1 MASEGVTLP
10 LQGKGPTT
18 TDDQNTCCCNPSR
31 HYQEFKNQLYAQEFS
46 DLDVLFVLFA
56 VVTFIADIGTDLGL
70 ALTYFTEAEYWWF
83 ALTLS
88 FILLPSLVL
97 QLFSLRWLC
106 QDRKPTAKERQTW
119 LSWIARCTLHFL
131 QLGTVVRCLEALR
144 IGHRSRTSR
153 DHALRSWYYLAW
165 IAEWTDI
172 CLLRMFEAFL
182 ESAPQLVLQLYIMQ
196 VKGEADRQ
204 TVISCCISITSLA
217 SSLISYH
224 RSLRDALPNAKVM
237 NYTGVTLWFLW
248 RLLTVSARILAIAVF
263 AHQFT
268 WWTFVGLGSH
278 FLLMFVWL
286 IFQKTKFYGG
296 ERRAE
301 EVGFDFIIAFLYIF
315 CWLNMKESR
324 SRYRAL
330 FYYLVVYAENVTF
343 VGLWYWKMLE
353 VGSFYAEL
361 VLLWVMFGFLGGI
374 GFMVMYYLLCHPKDI
389 PLYVPP
395 CSAEAKRQ
403 GSSLHVDIQD
413 GLDREE
419 QATKTPCI
427 EDIRQM
433 GNATVPGH
441 KRHVLSLGFAYRWR
455 ATEEDNTNVIDASES
470 SL

>member
-1 MASEGVTLP
+1 MASQGVTLP
-10 LQGKGPTT
+10 LQGEGPAS
-18 TDDQNTCCCNPSR
+18 TDEQHTGCCNLKR
-31 HYQEFKNQLYAQEFS
+31 HYQEFQNQLYTQEFS

-56 VVTFIADIGTDLGL
+56 VATFIADIGTDLGL

-88 FILLPSLVL
+88 FIFLPSLVL

-106 QDRKPTAKERQTW
+106 QDRKPTARKRQTW

-196 VKGEADRQ
+196 VKGQADRQ

-248 RLLTVSARILAIAVF
+248 RLLTVSSRVLAVAVF
-263 AHQFT
+263 AHLFT
-268 WWTFVGLGSH
+268 WWTFVGLGAH
-278 FLLMFVWL
+278 FLLMFLWL

-296 ERRAE
+296 EKRAE

-330 FYYLVVYAENVTF
+330 FYYLLVYAENVTF
-343 VGLWYWKMLE
+343 VGLWYWKITE
-353 VGSFYAEL
+353 VGSFYSEL
-361 VLLWVMFGFLGGI
+361 VLFWVMFGFLGGI
-374 GFMVMYYLLCHPKDI
+374 SFMVMYYLLCHPKKI
-389 PLYVPP
+389 PLYVAP
-395 CSAEAKRQ
+395 CSAEVKRQ
-403 GSSLHVDIQD
+403 ESSLHVDIQD
-413 GLDREE
+413 GLGREE
-419 QATKTPCI
+419 EAVKSPCI
-427 EDIRQM
+427 EAVPQM
-433 GNATVPGH
+433 RNGTVPGH
-441 KRHVLSLGFAYRWR
+441 KRPALSLGFAYRWR
-455 ATEEDNTNVIDASES
+455 ATEEDSNVTND
-470 SL
+470 

>member
-10 LQGKGPTT
+10 LQGNSASLASTHGQETSCFNLK
-18 TDDQNTCCCNPSR
+18 R
-31 HYQEFKNQLYAQEFS
+31 RYKEFKSQLYTQEFS
-46 DLDVLFVLFA
+46 DWDVLFVLFA
-56 VVTFIADIGTDLGL
+56 VATFIADIGTDLGL

-106 QDRKPTAKERQTW
+106 QDKKPTARKSHQTW

-165 IAEWTDI
+165 VAEWTDV

-224 RSLRDALPNAKVM
+224 RSLRDALPNAKIM

-248 RLLTVSARILAIAVF
+248 RLLTVSSRVLAIAVF
-263 AHQFT
+263 AHLFT
-268 WWTFVGLGSH
+268 WW
-278 FLLMFVWL
+278 
-286 IFQKTKFYGG
+286 IF
-296 ERRAE
+296 
-301 EVGFDFIIAFLYIF
+301 
-315 CWLNMKESR
+315 
-324 SRYRAL
+324 
-330 FYYLVVYAENVTF
+330 VVYAENVTF
-343 VGLWYWKMLE
+343 VGLWYWKITK
-353 VGSFYAEL
+353 VGSLYAEL

-374 GFMVMYYLLCHPKDI
+374 AFMALYYLLCHPKKI

-395 CSAEAKRQ
+395 CSTEVTRQ
-403 GSSLHVDIQD
+403 ESSLHDIQD
-413 GLDREE
+413 RLDCKE
-419 QATKTPCI
+419 QAVKLPCI
-427 EDIRQM
+427 QVMREDWRPR
-433 GNATVPGH
+433 G
-441 KRHVLSLGFAYRWR
+441 KRPILSLGFAYRWR
-455 ATEEDNTNVIDASES
+455 AVEEEGANG
-470 SL
+470 

>member
-10 LQGKGPTT
+10 LQGNSLASTHGQETSCFNLK
-18 TDDQNTCCCNPSR
+18 R
-31 HYQEFKNQLYAQEFS
+31 RYKEFKSQLYTQEFS
-46 DLDVLFVLFA
+46 DWDVLFVLFA
-56 VVTFIADIGTDLGL
+56 VATFIADIGTDLGL

-106 QDRKPTAKERQTW
+106 QDKKPTARKSHQTW

-165 IAEWTDI
+165 VAEWTDV

-224 RSLRDALPNAKVM
+224 RSLRDALPNAKIM
-237 NYTGVTLWFLW
+237 NYTGVILWFLW
-248 RLLTVSARILAIAVF
+248 RLLTVSSRVLAIAVF
-263 AHQFT
+263 AHLFT
-268 WWTFVGLGSH
+268 WWIFVGLSLH
-278 FLLMFVWL
+278 FILMFVWL

-296 ERRAE
+296 DRRAE
-301 EVGFDFIIAFLYIF
+301 ELGFDFIIAFLYIF

-330 FYYLVVYAENVTF
+330 LYYLLVYAENVTF
-343 VGLWYWKMLE
+343 VGLWYWKITK
-353 VGSFYAEL
+353 VGSLYAEL

-374 GFMVMYYLLCHPKDI
+374 AFMALYYLLCHPKKI
-389 PLYVPP
+389 PFYVPP
-395 CSAEAKRQ
+395 CSTEVTRQ
-403 GSSLHVDIQD
+403 ESSLHDIQD
-413 GLDREE
+413 RLDCKE
-419 QATKTPCI
+419 QAVKLPCI
-427 EDIRQM
+427 QVMREDWRPR
-433 GNATVPGH
+433 G
-441 KRHVLSLGFAYRWR
+441 KRPNLSLGFAYRWR
-455 ATEEDNTNVIDASES
+455 AVEEEGANG
-470 SL
+470 